1 MCLFVFIISLLLLDF
16 GLWKGAASLW
26 PYPGSQGAQMEA
38 TCFTDKQVPWKGFLE
53 ELAF

>member
-26 PYPGSQGAQMEA
+26 PYPGSQGAQMDA
-38 TCFTDKQVPWKGFLE
+38 TCFTDKQIGTMEGFP
-53 ELAF
+53 